1 MARSKQRAS
10 SEVPA
15 ETRQRP
21 ETPRDRRRKR
31 YPRWRAI
38 SLSLV
43 YVIFAL
49 HILHWKLT
57 GSTLA
62 PLELNEVMYTLE
74 LGIITAGFL
83 FMCALVVGTLIFG
96 RFFCS
101 WACHVMVLQEACAW
115 LLRRLGIRA
124 KPIRS
129 RLMLWI
135 PPATA
140 FYMFIWPQLQ
150 RAWQSRSFPSF
161 YFATDREGWA
171 SFVTNNFWRN
181 LPGPWVIA
189 LTFLVCGVAMIYLL
203 GSRTFCTYV
212 CPYGAIFGIADR
224 FSIGRIRVNDTCKQ
238 CGRCTET
245 CTTGVRVHEE
255 VKAHG
260 RIVNPACLK
269 CMDCVSV
276 CPQGAL
282 NYGFAAPALFKS
294 LETGG
299 RFGLPYQ
306 YSLTEELLAAMVF
319 VVVILSFRGLY
330 SRIPFLLSLALGVI
344 VGYTV
349 VHAVRL
355 ITRSDVRFSTIILKA
370 SSRLTGAGVAFVG
383 FMTLLTA
390 FVGHSAFVRYHE
402 YNGLRQAALVDHTNP
417 GSRALAASAHAHLL
431 LADRWGLIANERS
444 ERSLV
449 FTGAALGLVDD
460 VKAYSRRFLA
470 RHPRDVAV
478 RLTVAQTLAS
488 SGDATGAEREY
499 AWLLENADATTSA
512 GRGPYIAAASYLA
525 AAFGQR
531 GDYARAAALLEV
543 LTKLEPEEASVFADL
558 GSALAETGRF
568 EEAIAA
574 LTEAL
579 RLDPSIGRTAYNLG
593 TILMRLERYRSAV
606 TYLEQAAKLMPEDA
620 DVSNNLGVAF
630 LSLGELDRAELSLRL
645 ALKQRPDRADTHFN
659 LARVL
664 ASQGQPT
671 EAEQHLQTAAT
682 LDPRYAALLGQG
694 TNGE

>member
-1 MARSKQRAS
+1 MARTKQRAS
-10 SEVPA
+10 TEAPPEA
-15 ETRQRP
+15 RRRP

-43 YVIFAL
+43 YIVFAL
-49 HILHWKLT
+49 HIVHWKLT

-101 WACHVMVLQEACAW
+101 WACHIMVLQEACAW
-115 LLRRLGIRA
+115 LLRKLGIRA
-124 KPIRS
+124 KPIRL
-129 RLMLWI
+129 RLMLWV

-140 FYMFIWPQLQ
+140 FYMFVWPQLQ
-150 RAWQSRSFPSF
+150 RAWESRSFPSF

-224 FSIGRIRVNDTCKQ
+224 FSIGRIRVNETCKQ

-245 CTTGVRVHEE
+245 CTSGVRVHEE

-260 RIVNPACLK
+260 VVVNPACLK

-294 LETGG
+294 YETGG
-299 RFGLPYQ
+299 RFGLPYP
-306 YSLTEELLAAMVF
+306 YSLSEEFLAAMVF

-330 SRIPFLLSLALGVI
+330 SRIPFLLSLALGVL
-344 VGYTV
+344 VGYAV
-349 VHAVRL
+349 VNAVRL
-355 ITRSDVRFSTIILKA
+355 ATRTDVRMSTFVLKV
-370 SSRLTGAGVAFVG
+370 SSRLTGAGVAFLG
-383 FMTLLTA
+383 FMALLTT

-402 YNGLRQAALVDHTNP
+402 YNGLRQAAQVDHSDTAN
-417 GSRALAASAHAHLL
+417 RELAASAHAHLL
-431 LADRWGLIANERS
+431 VADNWGVIANERS
-444 ERSLV
+444 ERGLV
-449 FTGAALGLVDD
+449 FTSAALGLVDD
-460 VKAYSRRFLA
+460 VKTYSRRFLA

-499 AWLLENADATTSA
+499 AWILENADSTTSA

-525 AAFGQR
+525 TAFGGR
-531 GDYARAAALLEV
+531 GDYTRAAALLEV
-543 LTKLEPEEASVFADL
+543 LARLEPEEPSIQADL

-568 EEAIAA
+568 DDAIAA

-579 RLDPSIGRTAYNLG
+579 RLDPSSGRTAYNLG

-606 TYLEQAAKLMPEDA
+606 TYLEQAANLMPDDA
-620 DVSNNLGVAF
+620 DVTNNLGIAY
-630 LSLGELDRAELSLRL
+630 LSLGEMDRAELSLRL
-645 ALKQRPDRADTHFN
+645 ALKHRPDRADTHFN

-664 ASQGQPT
+664 ASLGQPN
-671 EAEQHLQTAAT
+671 EAEQHLRTAAT
-682 LDPRYAALLGQG
+682 LDSRYAALLGQA
-694 TNGE
+694 TNGK